1 MRKCGGGGEDT
12 VSLWTRRITEVLSD
26 VSKHVCS
33 RMLTYTGRITEVVSE
48 VSKRLVD
55 LGRFEQAAEFF
66 EGIDAHKDAIDVY
79 MRAGLWDKARAVTTH
94 APQVLTLLALLVHW
108 CKY

>member
-1 MRKCGGGGEDT
+1 
-12 VSLWTRRITEVLSD
+12 
-26 VSKHVCS
+26 
-33 RMLTYTGRITEVVSE
+33 MLTYTGRITEVVSE

-94 APQVLTLLALLVHW
+94 APQVLTLLALLVQQYKH
-108 CKY
+108 